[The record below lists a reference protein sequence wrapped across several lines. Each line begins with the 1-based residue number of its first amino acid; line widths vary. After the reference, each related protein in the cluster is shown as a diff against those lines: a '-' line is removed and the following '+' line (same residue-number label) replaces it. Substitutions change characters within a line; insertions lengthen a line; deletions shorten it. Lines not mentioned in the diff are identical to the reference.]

1 MIERLLEIIH
11 HVARRFLRKQV
22 AKGGMQPGQRIVNIA
37 RFPRRQDRVTD
48 RHKELKRRL
57 LAQDRLGIDPPGVT
71 EQGCHQLG
79 SIGYAGFLKLGLQG
93 GQNVALDHVQQRI
106 IASDLEPFAEQQL
119 RGDFDVI
126 SGTII

>member
-1 MIERLLEIIH
+1 MVNRLLEIIH

-37 RFPRRQDRVTD
+37 RFPRRQDRVTY
-48 RHKELKRRL
+48 RHKKLKRRL
-57 LAQDRLGIDPPGVT
+57 LAQDRLGIDPPGIT

-79 SIGYAGFLKLGLQG
+79 GIGYAGFLKLGLQR

-106 IASDLEPFAEQQL
+106 IASDLEPFADQQL